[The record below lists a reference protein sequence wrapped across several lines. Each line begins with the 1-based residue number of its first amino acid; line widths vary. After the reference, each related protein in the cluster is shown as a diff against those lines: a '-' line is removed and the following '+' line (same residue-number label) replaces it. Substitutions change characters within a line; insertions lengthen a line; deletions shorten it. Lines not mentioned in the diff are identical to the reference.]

1 MERTAGDW
9 LAVEPEAPRALSALG
24 EAAYG
29 IDSTSPERH
38 EAAYGLF
45 ETAYRS
51 AEARR
56 KNPDDTPELAP
67 PELQM
72 AEVAERHGH
81 QETAAKWREKYRA
94 KYPPNRADLPPDGE
108 KPAAKN

>member
-1 MERTAGDW
+1 MR
-9 LAVEPEAPRALSALG
+9 
-24 EAAYG
+24 
-29 IDSTSPERH
+29 
-38 EAAYGLF
+38 
-45 ETAYRS
+45 
-51 AEARR
+51 
-56 KNPDDTPELAP
+56 ELAP

-94 KYPPNRADLPPDGE
+94 KYPPNRADLSPDGE